1 MRHHVTLDEHHDAM
15 IKSTGD
21 RRHRPILHAHHPD
34 RLRWP
39 AAGAEAD
46 RLRQALVW
54 NVFRTFALLPP
65 AFWLRRLQARLG
77 GAGTPDP
84 TAQLMSV
91 HLWQPLPRPPA
102 QRLAE
107 DGGPDVTAD
116 VVIETEHSVWTL
128 GVSGDKGLSW
138 LEGDGPAGGRAAR
151 LVEAGSWL
159 AGRRHFHCGLIVWD
173 REHAAPARALV
184 WRFARS
190 RESVSLQA
198 GARAGSLA
206 NVRGIGLLG
215 WPDLAAI
222 LQDCARASACTDIE
236 RALARRTLAWLA
248 EVGVAPAADATP
260 SDRPA

>member
-1 MRHHVTLDEHHDAM
+1 M
-15 IKSTGD
+15 IKSTADQG
-21 RRHRPILHAHHPD
+21 HRPILHAHHPD

-54 NVFRTFALLPP
+54 NVFRTLALLPP
-65 AFWLRRLQARLG
+65 AFWLRRLQARVG

-84 TAQLMSV
+84 TAQLMSIR
-91 HLWQPLPRPPA
+91 LWQPLPLPPA
-102 QRLAE
+102 QRLA
-107 DGGPDVTAD
+107 DAAGSDATAD
-116 VVIETEHSVWTL
+116 IVIETEHSVWTL
-128 GVSGDKGLSW
+128 GVSGDDGLSW
-138 LEGDGPAGGRAAR
+138 LEGDGPAGGRVAR

-159 AGRRHFHCGLIVWD
+159 AGQRHCHCGLIVWD

-184 WRFARS
+184 RRFARS
-190 RESVSLQA
+190 RQSVSLQSS
-198 GARAGSLA
+198 ARAGSLA
-206 NVRGIGLLG
+206 NARGIGLLG

-248 EVGVAPAADATP
+248 DVGVAPAADGVRA
-260 SDRPA
+260 DLPA